1 VSDAVDAALARRTD
15 LDQFGTAKRLL
26 FAVQLSLRIEDIHAV
41 AAEAL
46 TDGPD
51 DKSCDFILVDRGER
65 SVVIAQGYESTSAR
79 RKEAPQAKAGSLHQA
94 INWLFGSRQASEVP
108 QRLRGAWQEL
118 HDALNDG
125 EIDQIAIW
133 FVHNREESK
142 NVAVE
147 LEAVQKT
154 AYQLV
159 RARYKHDLTVIAEE
173 LGVNTLLDR
182 YEGSRTP
189 ILVTDKF
196 TVQVTGSF
204 LESGDNWTAL
214 CTSVSAAWLQEQF
227 TKYGSR
233 IFSANV
239 RGYLGSIRSENNIN
253 NGIQNTLREHPEKFW
268 AYNNGITAL
277 VHDFS
282 ADDDDST
289 VSVTGI
295 AIVNGAQ
302 TTGSIGS
309 VTDHPVAS
317 SRLLA
322 RFIKCDDADT
332 VREIIRYNNRQ
343 NPTLASDFRSNDRIQ
358 TKLVREF
365 NDLGVA
371 GYNGGRRG
379 GAEDV
384 IRRPGDNQLAADVAA
399 QALAAFHGRP
409 DVSYHEKSKIWEDSS
424 IYGSVFPERTTAPH
438 VLFVYSLLK
447 AVERQK
453 VSLGGKSSSNQ
464 TEEDNELIEWFKL
477 RGSAQI
483 AVAAIGAT
491 SEILLGAAIPDRYT
505 MRFKKVSSVG
515 EAIDTW
521 TPVVV
526 AMLALAP
533 NQLSAPL
540 EGTGGLRRREVVGAA
555 ISTFRGLISATSKV
569 NRPIYSTFAE
579 AVEI

>member
-1 VSDAVDAALARRTD
+1 MSDAVDAALARRTD

-41 AAEAL
+41 ATEAL

-51 DKSCDFILVDRGER
+51 DKSCDFILVDPGER
-65 SVVIAQGYESTSAR
+65 SVVIAQGYESTSTR
-79 RKEAPQAKAGSLHQA
+79 RQEAPQSKAGSLHQA
-94 INWLFGSRQASEVP
+94 ISWLFGARQASEVP
-108 QRLRGAWQEL
+108 ERLRGAWQEL
-118 HDALNDG
+118 HDALGDG
-125 EIDQIAIW
+125 QIDQIAIW
-133 FVHNREESK
+133 FVHNLEESQ
-142 NVAVE
+142 NVKSE

-159 RARYKHDLTVIAEE
+159 RGRYTHDLTVIAEE
-173 LGVNTLLDR
+173 LGRNTLLNR

-189 ILVTDKF
+189 ILVSDEF
-196 TVQVTGSF
+196 VIPVSGF
-204 LESGDNWTAL
+204 FIEGGDNWTAL
-214 CTSVSAAWLQEQF
+214 CTSISAAWLQQQF
-227 TKYGSR
+227 MRYGAR

-277 VHDFS
+277 VHRFS
-282 ADDDDST
+282 GNPDSGSIR
-289 VSVTGI
+289 VHGM

-309 VTDHPVAS
+309 ADGHSAVS

-322 RFIKCDDADT
+322 RFIECSDADT

-343 NPTLASDFRSNDRIQ
+343 NPTLSSDFRSNDRIQ

-365 NDLGVA
+365 AELGVA

-379 GAEDV
+379 GADDV
-384 IRRPGDNQLAADVAA
+384 IRRPGENQLAADVAA

-409 DVSYHEKSKIWEDSS
+409 DVSYHEKSKIWEDSA
-424 IYGSVFPERTTAPH
+424 IYGSVFPERTTARH

-447 AVERQK
+447 AVERK
-453 VSLGGKSSSNQ
+453 KLLLGGKSSSSQ

-477 RGSAQI
+477 RGSTQL

-491 SEILLGAAIPDRYT
+491 SEILLGVAIPDRYT
-505 MRFKKVSSVG
+505 MRFKKASSVG
-515 EAIDTW
+515 DAIEVW
-521 TPVVV
+521 TPVVT

-540 EGTGGLRRREVVGAA
+540 EGAGGLRRRDVVRTTIA
-555 ISTFRGLISATSKV
+555 TFRGLISATSKV
-569 NRPIYSTFAE
+569 NAPIYSAFSQ